1 MIYNGRILEETDT
14 HGIEDRCVGCYFEG
28 RMCAEMGIKCLPVE
42 REDKRN
48 VKYVDV
54 GPVEAQK

>member
-1 MIYNGRILEETDT
+1 
-14 HGIEDRCVGCYFEG
+14 
-28 RMCAEMGIKCLPVE
+28 MCAEMGIKCLPVE

-54 GPVEAQK
+54 GSVEAQK